1 MLRIRRGNPLERV
14 NAIMNDMGLGQ
25 GGAPG
30 GGVDP
35 QDAANNKIMGV
46 LSYWAI
52 GWVIAYFMARQSPFV
67 KFHLN
72 QGLAI
77 WFLAIAFS
85 IVTTVLGF
93 VSPMLASLGGLLN
106 LITLVFALL
115 GSWKAWNGKTEPLP
129 VIGGM
134 MPTLIK

>member
-1 MLRIRRGNPLERV
+1 
-14 NAIMNDMGLGQ
+14 MNDMGMGQ

-35 QDAANNKIMGV
+35 QDAANNKIMAV
-46 LSYWAI
+46 LSYWGIFWLAPF
-52 GWVIAYFMARQSPFV
+52 FMARQSPFV

-72 QGLAI
+72 QGIAI
-77 WFLAIAFS
+77 WVLGIGFS

-93 VSPMLASLGGLLN
+93 VSPTLAMIGSLLN
-106 LITLVFALL
+106 LVTFIFILL
-115 GSWKAWNGKTEPLP
+115 GSWKAWSGKAEPLP

-134 MPTLIK
+134 IPAIIK